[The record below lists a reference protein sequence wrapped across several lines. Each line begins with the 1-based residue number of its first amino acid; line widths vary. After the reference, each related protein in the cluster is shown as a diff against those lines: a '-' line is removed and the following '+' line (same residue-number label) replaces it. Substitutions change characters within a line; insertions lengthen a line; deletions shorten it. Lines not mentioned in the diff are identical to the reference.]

1 VPREIY
7 HENDASIN
15 IGMSVLEILFIAIGL
30 AMDASAVSLA
40 AAASGYAKDKRAA
53 FRLSFHFGLFQFLM
67 PVLGWMLG
75 RTIVEHIYFLDHWVA
90 FGLLAIVG
98 VRMIR
103 SGIKPSEQNAN
114 DPSRGVTL
122 ITLSIATSI
131 DALAIGLSL
140 AMLEVDIWYPSI
152 IIGVVTAA
160 LSSAAIKIGNQI
172 GVLFG
177 QRMEIIGGAILIAVG
192 FRILLP
198 HLPA

>member
-1 VPREIY
+1 M
-7 HENDASIN
+7 N
-15 IGMSVLEILFIAIGL
+15 ILEIVFIAIGL
-30 AMDASAVSLA
+30 AMDASAVSLV
-40 AAASGYAKDKRAA
+40 AAASGYANDKRAA

-67 PVLGWMLG
+67 PVLGWILG
-75 RTIVEHIYFLDHWVA
+75 RTIVEHISSVDHWVA

-103 SGIKPSEQNAN
+103 SGIKPSEQTVN
-114 DPSRGVTL
+114 DPSRGIIL

-160 LSSAAIKIGNQI
+160 LSLAAIKLGNQL
-172 GVLFG
+172 GALFG
-177 QRMEIIGGAILIAVG
+177 QRMEIIGGAILIAIG
-192 FRILLP
+192 FRILLS
-198 HLPA
+198 HLMT